1 MILHAGTS
9 WHFGTKEEFN
19 SCQSS
24 STKRHKKGGEYPFLL
39 KVSDDF
45 EALLSANSESE
56 ENGESKASTAGA
68 AVDSEAHRGEC
79 QQTQV
84 DMDCNDSLTKTSGRS
99 ELVQQE
105 VHVSSV

>member
-1 MILHAGTS
+1 MQEPVGILELS
-9 WHFGTKEEFN
+9 KN
-19 SCQSS
+19 SI
-24 STKRHKKGGEYPFLL
+24 RVNLLRLRAIKKGGEYPFLL
-39 KVSDDF
+39 RVSDDF

-56 ENGESKASTAGA
+56 ENGESKASTTGA
-68 AVDSEAHRGEC
+68 AVDSEAQHGEC